1 VLDWRGGFDMSSSW
15 APPFA
20 SREVISD
27 YEPLRAYLEVAR
39 RKGRE
44 DLIEKVLL
52 KQEDFLLLST
62 MVKQGL
68 SLLELISE
76 LKSRFMERVDGEVA
90 REAFNTIGLDV
101 SSELARERLGSH
113 TRMERWFYGNRRRFL
128 SLRATHLGT
137 S

>member
-1 VLDWRGGFDMSSSW
+1 MSSSW

-52 KQEDFLLLST
+52 KQEDFLFLST
-62 MVKQGL
+62 MVGRGL
-68 SLLELISE
+68 SLLEVISE
-76 LKSRFMERVDGEVA
+76 LKSRLMERVDGEVA

-101 SSELARERLGSH
+101 GSELARERLAYILAGWLLEAGKH
-113 TRMERWFYGNRRRFL
+113 WGILTFKKL
-128 SLRATHLGT
+128 PL
-137 S
+137 